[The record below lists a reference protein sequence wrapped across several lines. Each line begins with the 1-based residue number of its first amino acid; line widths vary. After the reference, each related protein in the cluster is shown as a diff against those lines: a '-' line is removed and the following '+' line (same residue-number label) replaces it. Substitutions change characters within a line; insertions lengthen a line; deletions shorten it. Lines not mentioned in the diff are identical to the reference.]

1 MATRAL
7 SLLAAAITVAAP
19 CTVTAH
25 PIVPDGVASEWV
37 TREPASADSARIVR
51 DRDEPAELVWRDRVG
66 DARGADDVTQLRAH
80 GNPDGVGFFV
90 RFAAAPSACA
100 QLQIAIDLDRAAG
113 VGAHTFSSEPNT
125 RLRDDARAE
134 LFLIATSAGGVVRD
148 GAGVERARFGAGVG
162 ADGLELF
169 VPWSAMGLAGW
180 PRGLRM
186 TPVLFCAADGVTPVA
201 PSDGVAS
208 AVIDALTDYGG
219 PSPAVRATRDEVS
232 DAVVNHA
239 FAMHFGVSGAIREG
253 MHIQRVAL
261 LASAARG
268 GPWVELVNRSDERL
282 SLDRFAIG
290 DEAIPGGGDGLAQLP
305 AGLSVDAGGRVVIAL
320 DGAAYRRAFGVGAD
334 VELEGSDP
342 MTPDA
347 TPLPARGTGSVRFD
361 RAGDE
366 LALFDDERTL
376 VDVLTYNAGGYPAI
390 RAYPGLVE
398 DTVISR
404 SPSGLDID
412 DCALDFYAVG
422 AVCST
427 SADCPDTQCSECRE
441 RVCAERADGLAC
453 SIGGC
458 AIGRCFAGAC
468 APRPDAS
475 VCASDAGEDARDS
488 EAPAADAGTLDV
500 VADASGAEAA
510 VDGAVDAQADV
521 VADSADAAG
530 FDATGLD
537 AARNDGAMDARGDD
551 AADRMDA
558 AMVDDRGAERSPTCA
573 CRAPASGASGGRALT
588 LLVALAAILRANR
601 ARRRN

>member
-1 MATRAL
+1 MATRA
-7 SLLAAAITVAAP
+7 SSVLAAAMIMAAP
-19 CTVTAH
+19 GTVTAH
-25 PIVPDGVASEWV
+25 AIVPDGVANEWV

-66 DARGADDVTQLRAH
+66 DARGGDDVTQLRAH
-80 GNPDGVGFFV
+80 GNPDGVGFLL
-90 RFAAAPSACA
+90 RFSGAASPCA
-100 QLQIAIDLDRAAG
+100 QLQIAIDLDRTPGA
-113 VGAHTFSSEPNT
+113 GAHTFSSEPNT

-134 LFLIATSAGGVVRD
+134 LFLIATRTGGVVRD

-186 TPVLFCAADGVTPVA
+186 TPVLFCAPDGVTPVA
-201 PSDGVAS
+201 PSDGVTS
-208 AVIDALTDYGG
+208 AAIDALTDYGA
-219 PSPAVRATRDEVS
+219 PSATVRATRDEVS
-232 DAVVNHA
+232 DGVVNHA

-268 GPWVELVNRSDERL
+268 GPWVELVNRSDERI

-290 DEAIPGGGDGLAQLP
+290 DEAIPGGGDGLSQLP

-320 DGAAYRRAFGVGAD
+320 DGAAYRSAFAVGAD
-334 VELEGSDP
+334 VELEGTDP

-376 VDVLTYNAGGYPAI
+376 VDVLTYNGGDYPTI

-398 DTVISR
+398 DTVITR
-404 SPSGLDID
+404 SPTGLDID
-412 DCALDFYAVG
+412 DCALDFYALG
-422 AVCST
+422 AVCGT
-427 SADCPDTQCSECRE
+427 SADCPDTQCSDCRD

-458 AIGRCFAGAC
+458 ATGRCFAGAC
-468 APRPDAS
+468 TLRADAG

-488 EAPAADAGTLDV
+488 GAMAADVASPDVATDATVGDSAVDDV
-500 VADASGAEAA
+500 VDARADA
-510 VDGAVDAQADV
+510 
-521 VADSADAAG
+521 VADSAE
-530 FDATGLD
+530 ATALD
-537 AARNDGAMDARGDD
+537 AARNDGAMDARPDD
-551 AADRMDA
+551 AAASMDA
-558 AMVDDRGAERSPTCA
+558 AMVDDHGATPAPTCA
-573 CRAPASGASGGRALT
+573 CRAPARGASDGRWPLVAC
-588 LLVALAAILRANR
+588 VALAAILRRKR
-601 ARRRN
+601 ARRGN